1 MLAVLGV
8 NNKIG
13 GSFALIGCLL
23 IVLTKD
29 GMEFSADCRSFRDY
43 YSLFGWR
50 FGRWEQL
57 PFIVGVTVK
66 YFSETASAT
75 PGRYSWGIWNDSP
88 RHCEKLVVMLSVINK
103 PIGIVIGNFSL
114 DDVNEAMSFAHN
126 IAEGFVV
133 PVHTFLPVNQFK
145 PL

>member
-23 IVLTKD
+23 IVLTKA
-29 GMEFSADCRSFRDY
+29 GMEFSTDCRSFREY

-57 PFIVGVTVK
+57 PAIVGVTVK
-66 YFSETASAT
+66 YFSETTSVT

-88 RHCEKLVVMLSVINK
+88 RQCEKLVVMLSVKNK
-103 PIGIVIGNFSL
+103 PIGIVIGDFSL

-126 IAEGFVV
+126 IAEGFAV